1 MRHHLIIP
9 LQVCALP
16 RNEAGSATVG
26 GVNASLQSSRGSI
39 YCCAMSI
46 QTRILMVHAINPF
59 VEAQRR
65 YPPLGLGYLMSMLK
79 REFGSDVEIL
89 LIDWGIE
96 DAIRTFRPDLMCLSS
111 VSQNFN
117 LAKRYAVIAKEA
129 GLPVIVGG
137 FHITELP
144 ENLTQDMDVGVLG
157 EGEYTLVELVRLLR
171 GSGALRPQE
180 LAGVAGIIYWDGGE
194 QVMTPPRDV
203 IGHATKNLD
212 EIPMPDRSMMRI
224 RPHTNMLTSRGC
236 PYNCTFCASTR
247 FWPSIR
253 YFSPEY
259 ILDEVRYL
267 RDHYGVRYITFHDDL
282 FIANVKRLEAFH
294 DLVLEE
300 GLPKQGFRFSCAS
313 SATRITGD
321 MARMLKEMNFVSVS
335 MGLESG
341 NQEVLRRLKGPA
353 FKVEINEQAVRTLHR
368 HGIHPHASFIIGETH
383 ETLEQMEDTY
393 AFIKRNPLSL
403 VNIYVLTPLP
413 GTQVWYEALER
424 GLVSPD
430 MNWDRLNIEFE
441 LDWKHAILLSQEVA
455 PEELHRMYQRLKRL
469 RLIKYARA
477 AVHHPFRM
485 DLLAFGRAKIIEKT
499 YRLKNRITSHGGT
512 INRSLVDPPGHG

>member
-1 MRHHLIIP
+1 MPGTIVLIVLHLEGAP
-9 LQVCALP
+9 LYCLAM
-16 RNEAGSATVG
+16 G
-26 GVNASLQSSRGSI
+26 G
-39 YCCAMSI
+39 

-65 YPPLGLGYLMSMLK
+65 YPPLGLGYLMAVLE
-79 REFGSDVEIL
+79 RELGQDVEIL

-96 DAIRTFRPDLMCLSS
+96 EAILDFRPDLVCISS

-117 LAKRYAVIAKEA
+117 LAKKYATIAKEA
-129 GLPVIVGG
+129 GLPVIIGG

-144 ENLTQDMDVGVLG
+144 ENLPPEADVGVLG
-157 EGEYTLVELVRLLR
+157 EGEYTLLELVRLFR
-171 GSGALRPQE
+171 SEGALRPRG
-180 LAGVAGIIYWDGGE
+180 LAAIKGIIYWEDGE
-194 QVMTPPRDV
+194 QVTTPPREV
-203 IGHATKNLD
+203 IGLKTKTLD
-212 EIPMPDRSMMRI
+212 ELPMPDRRMMRI

-259 ILDEVRYL
+259 ILEEVRYL
-267 RDHYGVRYITFHDDL
+267 IKNYGVQYITFHDDL

-294 DLVLEE
+294 DLVLKER
-300 GLPKQGFRFSCAS
+300 LPKRGFRFSCAS
-313 SATRITGD
+313 SATRITDD

-353 FKVEINEQAVRTLHR
+353 FKVEINEQAVRTLHGR
-368 HGIHPHASFIIGETH
+368 GIHPHASFIIGETH

-430 MNWDRLNIEFE
+430 MNWDRLNIEYE
-441 LDWKHAILLSQEVA
+441 LDWKNAILLSEEVSR
-455 PEELHRMYQRLKRL
+455 EELHRMYQRLKRL

-477 AVHHPFRM
+477 AAHHPFRM
-485 DLLAFGRAKIIEKT
+485 DLFAFGRAKLVEKM
-499 YRLKNRITSHGGT
+499 YGLKNRITSHGGT
-512 INRSLVDPPGHG
+512 INRSLMDPPQHG